1 MARIYLSPPH
11 MGTEERELLLDA
23 FDSNWIA
30 PLGPHVD
37 AFEREFAAYVG
48 AGHAAALSS
57 GTGAIHLAL
66 LLHGIG
72 PGDRVYLPSLTFCG
86 SVNPVKYVGAEPVF
100 FDSERYTWNMDPQLL
115 AEELA
120 TDAARGTLPKAVM
133 AVHLYGQSAKL
144 EEIAALCAKY
154 EVVLIEDAA
163 EALGTFRNG
172 KHVGTTGS
180 LSIFSF
186 NGNKIISTSGGG
198 MLVSDDLELIERA
211 RFLSTQAREPQPFY
225 EHKVVGYN
233 YRMSNLLAAVGRGQL
248 SHIEDRVAARRAN
261 FDDYASRLGGLPGI
275 TMMPEPEQDRAT
287 RWLSVMEVN
296 ADVFGASPD
305 EIRLHLETL
314 DIEARPLWKPMHMQ
328 PVFSE
333 CRMIGGKVCEE
344 MFRQGLCLP
353 SGSALT
359 AADRDRVVE
368 AVIGCER
375 SLESTGKTAA
385 N

>member
-1 MARIYLSPPH
+1 
-11 MGTEERELLLDA
+11 
-23 FDSNWIA
+23 
-30 PLGPHVD
+30 
-37 AFEREFAAYVG
+37 
-48 AGHAAALSS
+48 
-57 GTGAIHLAL
+57 
-66 LLHGIG
+66 
-72 PGDRVYLPSLTFCG
+72 
-86 SVNPVKYVGAEPVF
+86 
-100 FDSERYTWNMDPQLL
+100 
-115 AEELA
+115 
-120 TDAARGTLPKAVM
+120 
-133 AVHLYGQSAKL
+133 
-144 EEIAALCAKY
+144 
-154 EVVLIEDAA
+154 
-163 EALGTFRNG
+163 
-172 KHVGTTGS
+172 
-180 LSIFSF
+180 
-186 NGNKIISTSGGG
+186 
-198 MLVSDDLELIERA
+198 
-211 RFLSTQAREPQPFY
+211 
-225 EHKVVGYN
+225 
-233 YRMSNLLAAVGRGQL
+233 
-248 SHIEDRVAARRAN
+248 
-261 FDDYASRLGGLPGI
+261 
-275 TMMPEPEQDRAT
+275 MMPEPEQDRAT

>member
-100 FDSERYTWNMDPQLL
+100 FDSERDTWNMDPQLL

>member
-1 MARIYLSPPH
+1 M
-11 MGTEERELLLDA
+11 
-23 FDSNWIA
+23 
-30 PLGPHVD
+30 
-37 AFEREFAAYVG
+37 
-48 AGHAAALSS
+48 
-57 GTGAIHLAL
+57 
-66 LLHGIG
+66 
-72 PGDRVYLPSLTFCG
+72 
-86 SVNPVKYVGAEPVF
+86 
-100 FDSERYTWNMDPQLL
+100 
-115 AEELA
+115 
-120 TDAARGTLPKAVM
+120 
-133 AVHLYGQSAKL
+133 
-144 EEIAALCAKY
+144 
-154 EVVLIEDAA
+154 
-163 EALGTFRNG
+163 
-172 KHVGTTGS
+172 
-180 LSIFSF
+180 
-186 NGNKIISTSGGG
+186 
-198 MLVSDDLELIERA
+198 VSDDLELIERA

>member
-72 PGDRVYLPSLTFCG
+72 PGDRVYLPSLTSCG

-100 FDSERYTWNMDPQLL
+100 FDSERDTWNMDPQLL